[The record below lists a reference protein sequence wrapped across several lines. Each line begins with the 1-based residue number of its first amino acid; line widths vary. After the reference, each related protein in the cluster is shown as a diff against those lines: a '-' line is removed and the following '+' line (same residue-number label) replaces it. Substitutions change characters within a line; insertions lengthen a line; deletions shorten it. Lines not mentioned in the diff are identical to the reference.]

1 MISVIIP
8 TCNYGKYILQAL
20 HSLQNQSYSDWEC
33 IIVDD
38 GSTDNTRQIVLQA
51 QMADKRIIYLH
62 QQNSGPAI
70 ARNLGIEKSKGEF
83 IFFLDADDILEKDKL
98 KSHIKVFEKFPDTDI
113 AYGDVRYF
121 MDGESGSLFY
131 SLKPENLPW
140 TAKYSGPGNGLV
152 DLIIKQNVM
161 VTSSPLI
168 KKEVLEKTGSFDP
181 KLLKLEDW
189 ELFQRWAI
197 NNYMFRY
204 VDSPNSFVL
213 IRAHSTSFSYNKRGM
228 REYFLPIFE
237 KHISA
242 SKLSLKNRLYVSAR
256 ILEEYTDLI
265 LVSISGKTGLPKH
278 YYGVYAFI
286 LPFIAIAFLPFY
298 FGIKIFRFL
307 NELKSNFFKN
317 VFVLL
322 LGAGF
327 AQVITLLFT
336 TFLTR
341 VYSPADFGILSL
353 YLTTAG
359 FLTVI
364 FSGRYELAIML
375 PEKDSK
381 AFSLLQLS
389 SLLLLSFS
397 ALFYLSIF
405 FLNDP
410 VIEFFGLAGMK
421 SWLWFIPLS
430 VVLLGLGQ
438 IFSYWAVRLNA
449 YKFISIA
456 RVAESVTTGIGSLLF
471 SFFGTA
477 GLLIGNITGQFISPL
492 IFFFKLIFKNKN
504 HEKAGRKDLVSLAKE
519 YSAFPRINI
528 LQSLID
534 LFQFSG
540 IVFFLSL
547 FFSVEKTGHYALCI
561 RILQV
566 PMGLVIKPIAQVFFS
581 EASKIYSLQ
590 GDLVSL
596 TRRIAA
602 QTALI
607 VSPVLVAILVAG
619 PFLFS
624 FLFGENWREAGI
636 FAQIM
641 VIWVYFDFIRAPISQ
656 LAIILRKQ
664 STMLLLSLIGNI
676 LLVAGLGIIAFNKFD
691 FRTGL
696 LVVTLIQSVYTCGI
710 IYWLI
715 KLSGKDY
722 KAG

>member
-8 TCNYGKYILQAL
+8 TYNYGKYILQAL
-20 HSLQNQSYSDWEC
+20 QSLQKQTYSDWEC
-33 IIVDD
+33 IIIDD
-38 GSTDNTRQIVLQA
+38 GSTDNTHQIILQA
-51 QMADKRIIYLH
+51 QKSDSRIIYFR
-62 QQNSGPAI
+62 QENAGPAI
-70 ARNLGIEKSKGEF
+70 ARNHGIEMAKGDF
-83 IFFLDADDILEKDKL
+83 ILFLDADDILEQDKL
-98 KSHIKVFEKFPDTDI
+98 KSHIEVFEKYPDTDI

-121 MDGESGSLFY
+121 MDGKPDTLFY
-131 SLKPENLPW
+131 SLKPENAPW
-140 TAKYSGPGNGLV
+140 TAKYSGKGSGLV
-152 DLIIKQNVM
+152 DLIIKQNIM
-161 VTSSPLI
+161 VTCSPLI
-168 KKEVLEKTGSFDP
+168 KNEVLKKTGSFDP

-197 NNYMFRY
+197 NDYMFRY
-204 VDSPNSFVL
+204 VDAPQSYVL

-228 REYFLPIFE
+228 RDYFLPIFE
-237 KHISA
+237 KHVSA
-242 SKLSLKNRLYVSAR
+242 SKLSLKNRLYVTVR

-265 LVSISGKTGLPKH
+265 LFSIFRNADLPKH
-278 YYGVYAFI
+278 YFGVYAFI
-286 LPFIAIAFLPFY
+286 LPIISIVFLPFY
-298 FGIKIFRFL
+298 IGIKIYRFL
-307 NELKSNFFKN
+307 NDLKSNFFKN

-322 LGAGF
+322 LGAGL

-341 VYSPADFGILSL
+341 VYSPSDFGILSL
-353 YLTTAG
+353 YLTVAG

-375 PEKDSK
+375 PENDSK

-389 SLLLLSFS
+389 SYLMLFFSF
-397 ALFYLSIF
+397 IF
-405 FLNDP
+405 FLSLFFLEEP
-410 VIEFFGLAGMK
+410 ILKLFGLAELEN
-421 SWLWFIPLS
+421 WLWFIPLS
-430 VVLLGLGQ
+430 TVLLALGQ

-456 RVAESVTTGIGSLLF
+456 RVAESVTTGAGSLLF

-477 GLLIGNITGQFISPL
+477 GLLIGNVTGQIVAPVL
-492 IFFFKLIFKNKN
+492 FFFKLIFNNKN
-504 HEKAGRKDLVSLAKE
+504 RENVSSQKLVSLAKE
-519 YSAFPRINI
+519 YSAFPRINV

-540 IVFFLSL
+540 IIFFLSV
-547 FFSVEKTGHYALCI
+547 FFSVEKAGLYALCI

-581 EASKIYSLQ
+581 EASRAYSQKGNLA
-590 GDLVSL
+590 SL
-596 TRRIAA
+596 TRKVAA
-602 QTALI
+602 QTALM
-607 VSPVLVAILVAG
+607 VSPVLFAILLAG

-624 FLFGENWREAGI
+624 FLFGENWKEAGI

-641 VIWVYFDFIRAPISQ
+641 VIWVYLDFIRAPISQ

-664 STMLLLSLIGNI
+664 STMLLISLIGNI
-676 LLVAGLGIIAFNKFD
+676 LLLTGLGIIAFNKFD

-696 LVVTLIQSVYTCGI
+696 SVVTLIQSVYTCGI

-715 KLSGKDY
+715 KLSGK
-722 KAG
+722 KL